1 MSESTATHQPTW
13 VPLDFRKA
21 VVSPGEQ
28 PGTLVVT
35 VTGDTPRSSLRGA
48 AVKLKPLTYDSQ
60 PEYWKFEVLWDA
72 TNATVPIVTPFTVSL
87 AVDQFR
93 GTKGIEVVGQS
104 RSQKIS
110 F

>member
-1 MSESTATHQPTW
+1 MSEPATGHQPTW

-28 PGTLVVT
+28 PGTLVLT
-35 VTGDTPRSSLRGA
+35 VTGDTPRNSLRGA

-60 PEYWKFEVLWDA
+60 PEYWKIEVLWDPA
-72 TNATVPIVTPFTVSL
+72 NATVPIVTPFTVSL

-93 GTKGIEVVGQS
+93 GTKGIEVAGQS

-110 F
+110 I

>member
-1 MSESTATHQPTW
+1 MSEPAW

-28 PGTLVVT
+28 PGTLVLT
-35 VTGDTPRSSLRGA
+35 VTGDKPRNALRGA

-60 PEYWKFEVLWDA
+60 PEYWKIEVLWDTA
-72 TNATVPIVTPFTVSL
+72 NANIPIVTPFTVSL

-110 F
+110 I